1 MNLLRGL
8 LSLDTAAR
16 TSLVE
21 DSAVSLQHKQN
32 GIRRTYEQ
40 RGRSVLVHIIC
51 GVASV
56 TICCLLFVTEPLAHA
71 QSTFGSVRGNV
82 QDASGSAI
90 PGAEIVLH
98 STDENTER
106 TVDTDTSGAFIFEN
120 VKAGKYTLRAHR
132 DGFADTV
139 VSGISVEA
147 RQDLRLEATLN
158 IAAQMTTVEVSGAAD
173 QINTEN
179 GTIGD
184 SKTNIEM
191 TQLPLNNRATTP

>member
-8 LSLDTAAR
+8 LSRETAAR

-21 DSAVSLQHKQN
+21 DTAVSLQQKQN
-32 GIRRTYEQ
+32 EIQQTHGRGGRT
-40 RGRSVLVHIIC
+40 VLKQILYSFAFAIIC
-51 GVASV
+51 G
-56 TICCLLFVTEPLAHA
+56 LLFAAGSFAHA

-90 PGAEIVLH
+90 PGAQIVLH
-98 STDENTER
+98 RTDENTER
-106 TVDTDTSGAFIFEN
+106 MVDTDASGAFIFEN
-120 VKAGKYTLRAHR
+120 VKAGKYSLRAHR

-158 IAAQMTTVEVSGAAD
+158 VAAQMTSVEVSGAAD

-179 GTIGD
+179 GTISD

-191 TQLPLNNRATTP
+191 TE